1 MFSTTVSKSISIGI
15 VLLLSLASYSAQAQ
29 GAYGNAVQLSCNC
42 YRLTEAINNQ
52 GGFVWSND
60 KISLENAF
68 DYTFDVYLGD
78 IPGGADGIAF
88 VLQPIGTNVGNT
100 GGGMGYAGISPSLA
114 MSIDTYDN
122 GPTQG
127 DLVQDHVAI
136 MANGSVF
143 HNSADNLAGPEIALV
158 SGANI
163 EDGLWHVMRVSWD
176 PTTTIINFY
185 MDGSLRT
192 TYTGDIITNIFGGD
206 PLVYWGFTAA
216 TGGLNNRQ
224 EFCFSITPGLTADD
238 NDICAGESVLF
249 EDDSYSALGEVVSW
263 EWNFNN
269 GQVSSVQTPGDI
281 TFETPGTYW
290 VTQTI
295 VDAEN
300 CDASDSLEITV
311 NPNPVAD
318 FTATDVCQGDE
329 MDLVDQSTV
338 ANGTVNHWDWDLGN
352 GTTDFGSSTSVVYEE
367 AGSYDVQ
374 LVVSTAA
381 GCVDS
386 ATAAVTVFDNPVA
399 DGSFGSNSLDATF
412 TTELGQDE
420 EAYWVILDTAYN
432 TLGELNYTFPDSGWY
447 DVALVVTNA
456 NGCMDTAIYSI
467 YVEGLPEYELPNV
480 FTPNGDE
487 FNERFQPETYAM
499 TQATMKIYNRWGRPV
514 FSFDGAVP
522 PVDLWGWDGTINGG
536 AKAAAGTYYYILD
549 LKGVNGDNF
558 SEQGTVTLV
567 R

>member
-1 MFSTTVSKSISIGI
+1 M
-15 VLLLSLASYSAQAQ
+15 LLSLASYSAQAQ

-338 ANGTVNHWDWDLGN
+338 ANGTVNDWDWDLGN

-386 ATAAVTVFDNPVA
+386 ATAAVTVFNNPVA

>member
-1 MFSTTVSKSISIGI
+1 M
-15 VLLLSLASYSAQAQ
+15 LLSLASYSAQAQ

-338 ANGTVNHWDWDLGN
+338 ANGTVNDWDWDLGN

>member
-15 VLLLSLASYSAQAQ
+15 VLLLSLASYSAKAQ

-318 FTATDVCQGDE
+318 FTSTDVCQGGE

-338 ANGTVNHWDWDLGN
+338 ANGTVNDWDWDLGN
-352 GTTDFGSSTSVVYEE
+352 GTTDFGSSASVVYEE

-399 DGSFGSNSLDATF
+399 DGSFESNSLDATF

-536 AKAAAGTYYYILD
+536 AKAAAGTYYYILN

-558 SEQGTVTLV
+558 SEQGTVTLL

>member
-1 MFSTTVSKSISIGI
+1 M
-15 VLLLSLASYSAQAQ
+15 LLSLASYSAQAQ

-318 FTATDVCQGDE
+318 FTSTDVCQGDE

-338 ANGTVNHWDWDLGN
+338 ANGTVNDWDWDLGN
-352 GTTDFGSSTSVVYEE
+352 GTTDFGSSASVVYEE

-420 EAYWVILDTAYN
+420 EAYWIILDTAYN
-432 TLGELNYTFPDSGWY
+432 TPGELNYTFPDSGWY

-558 SEQGTVTLV
+558 SEQGTVTLL